1 METLTIKRP
10 VLVKVRVTENYKM
23 LAAAEVQESIK
34 KLELELQQL
43 EFHSKRMLSELEKQN
58 PQGVTAAKQH
68 LEAQGKKR
76 LENKHQL
83 LGKLKEIGKW
93 ANGSEIV
100 QGTLETITEL
110 KVGDAWSEVFGIEVV
125 LCDDKII
132 EIRNPQKR

>member
-1 METLTIKRP
+1 MDVLTIKRP
-10 VLVKVRVTENYKM
+10 VIVKVRVTDNYKI

-58 PQGVTAAKQH
+58 PQGIVAAKQH
-68 LEAQGKKR
+68 LEAQAKKR
-76 LENKHQL
+76 LDSKNQL

-93 ANGSEIV
+93 TNGSEIV

-110 KVGDAWSEVFGIEVV
+110 KVGDTWSEVFGIEVV
-125 LCDDKII
+125 LCDDKIV